1 MPLIIPDS
9 FSLFEEEATS
19 LDLNSVVNSDPVVT
33 VGSRHYDII
42 YTSVY
47 YNAPHLYALE
57 YNGNEKALAR
67 LRKVLAL
74 HPDTDE
80 TMAIFI
86 TKHKEPVDEESVK
99 EYAIQIGSVYYNSY
113 SAGQQE
119 TDENAVHF
127 HLLEGKIPENYGLL
141 DDDNEGCIP
150 PHQLIAQLSHSIQPW
165 P

>member
-9 FSLFEEEATS
+9 FSLFEKEAKS
-19 LDLNSVVNSDPVVT
+19 IDLKSIANSDPVVT
-33 VGSRHYDII
+33 VGSRRYDII
-42 YTSVY
+42 YTSVS
-47 YNAPHLYALE
+47 YNALHLYALE

-67 LRKVLAL
+67 LRKTLAL

-80 TMAIFI
+80 TTTIFI

-99 EYAIQIGSVYYNSY
+99 EYTIQIGSVYYNSY

-119 TDENAVHF
+119 TADNTVHF
-127 HLLEGKIPENYGLL
+127 HLLGGKIPEDYGLL
-141 DDDNEGCIP
+141 GDDKEGCIAT
-150 PHQLIAQLSHSIQPW
+150 HQLIAQLSHLIQPW